1 MPPVKLSARQLTV
14 GTILGMGL
22 LALFAEPFSSVVF
35 DFLFGDMWRGSVRQ
49 ALIDWGLSSHL
60 VTHHVSFILLA
71 VPHWS
76 LWILV
81 SFCLGL
87 STRRLA
93 KVAAISFILWRLFLD
108 LFVGVWFYFAFKEA
122 LPAAAR
128 PQNLFGLDTW
138 VIPTVLTIL
147 FGFAAWSLGRRLNR
161 RSEPGHCLRCGYDL
175 TGNVSGI
182 CPECGHLVPAETKA
196 ALKQSSVETEQ
207 PSGGTRV

>member
-108 LFVGVWFYFAFKEA
+108 LFVCGC
-122 LPAAAR
+122 AAAESVR
-128 PQNLFGLDTW
+128 TRH
-138 VIPTVLTIL
+138 
-147 FGFAAWSLGRRLNR
+147 LGHSHGSDHLVRVRRLV
-161 RSEPGHCLRCGYDL
+161 PGA
-175 TGNVSGI
+175 T
-182 CPECGHLVPAETKA
+182 AEST
-196 ALKQSSVETEQ
+196 Q
-207 PSGGTRV
+207 